1 MANCEFCGAEV
12 HLAYI
17 CTYCKGAHC
26 GDHRLPEHHSC
37 WNMGA
42 VKARPSPFKVGMP
55 SQSPTEEFK
64 RVWGGIGRGSN
75 NGTSLFDSTELK
87 HLTLAWL
94 AISFAFSVFWLIN
107 AISIFPLMFG
117 VTAMTA
123 GLGFILHELA
133 HKYSAQKY
141 GLLAEF
147 RAWKLGL
154 IMSVMFAFVTGG
166 TFIFAAPG
174 AVYIRKKSI
183 SFGNDISTRENGIIS
198 IVGPITNVIIAGF
211 FFLLYTSGIGGDLGL
226 IIGWM
231 GVRINLFL
239 AAFNMIPFGMFDGQK
254 VFAWNKLYW
263 AILAIPLLIGVFT
276 GLTNLP
282 SPL

>member
-1 MANCEFCGAEV
+1 MSNCEVCGAEV

-37 WNMGA
+37 WNMSA

-64 RVWGGIGRGSN
+64 RVWGSIGRGSN

-87 HLTLAWL
+87 HLIVAWL
-94 AISFAFSVFWLIN
+94 AISFVFSVSSLFRGG
-107 AISIFPLMFG
+107 SGFPLLFA
-117 VTAMTA
+117 VTAITA
-123 GLGFILHELA
+123 GLGFLLHELA

-154 IMSVMFAFVTGG
+154 IMSVIFAFVTQG
-166 TFIFAAPG
+166 TFVFVAPG

-183 SFGNDISTRENGIIS
+183 SFSSDISTKENGIIS
-198 IVGPITNVIIAGF
+198 IVGPITNVIVAGF
-211 FFLLYTSGIGGDLGL
+211 FFLLLISGIGGGLGML
-226 IIGWM
+226 IGAT

-239 AAFNMIPFGMFDGQK
+239 AAFNMIPFGIFDGQK

-263 AILAIPLLIGVFT
+263 AILAIPLFILVFLGLINT
-276 GLTNLP
+276 LL
-282 SPL
+282 